1 MRRRRKGR
9 MLFRARVWA
18 DNVGF
23 PNPFARDPG
32 AASINGQASPDC
44 SKISG
49 MESKKPLKVEYY

>member
-23 PNPFARDPG
+23 PNPFAR
-32 AASINGQASPDC
+32 NGQASSDC